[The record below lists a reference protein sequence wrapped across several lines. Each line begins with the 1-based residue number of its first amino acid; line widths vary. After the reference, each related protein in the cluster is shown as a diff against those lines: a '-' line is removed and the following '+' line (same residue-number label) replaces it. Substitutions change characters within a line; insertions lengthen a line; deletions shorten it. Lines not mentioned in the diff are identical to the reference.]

1 MANVTIGDL
10 TTAASVS
17 SSDLI
22 EIQQMDDGQPV
33 ARKTTIGA
41 ISGGG
46 GSGFTDYLNFT
57 VQANAWSEQ
66 GTPDFAGFP
75 YVATISIVGVTTSS
89 IAEVVPAIAAIN
101 DGKLC
106 PLNKTVSGGVNIYAS
121 AAPSTAY
128 SIERVSI
135 RGANV

>member
-10 TTAASVS
+10 TTAAAVS
-17 SSDLI
+17 SSDYI
-22 EIQQMDDGQPV
+22 EIEQDDNGQPV

-46 GSGFTDYLNFT
+46 SGFSDYLNLSVAT
-57 VQANAWSEQ
+57 TAWSQ
-66 GTPDFAGFP
+66 QSTPDFTGYS
-75 YVATISIVGVTTSS
+75 YVATIPINGVTASM

-121 AAPSTAY
+121 AAPSAAY
-128 SIERVSI
+128 TIERVSV
-135 RGANV
+135 RGANT